1 MIFRSLFIKTVSRD
15 SEQAHAYLGTKEGG
29 DCSHTKLPSGPQC
42 LQINTKTEGKKKRK
56 RGGRRTLNNNSL
68 FHVPKRELAESS
80 LRASRQS
87 VVRLAG
93 QSTESPVVLY
103 CVLIG
108 PLAHVMHP
116 SIADREPLLRNV
128 FHQVDPERDFLVV
141 IARSK
146 GEGDLTVSG
155 IHHVFIP
162 LGEIV

>member
-1 MIFRSLFIKTVSRD
+1 MIFRSLFIKKVSRD
-15 SEQAHAYLGTKEGG
+15 SEQAHAYLGMKQGG

-42 LQINTKTEGKKKRK
+42 LQINTKTEGKEKEK
-56 RGGRRTLNNNSL
+56 GGPTLNNNSL

-80 LRASRQS
+80 LRGSHQS

-93 QSTESPVVLY
+93 QSTESPVVFY

-116 SIADREPLLRNV
+116 SIADREPLLCNV
-128 FHQVDPERDFLVV
+128 FHQVDPKRDFLVV

>member
-1 MIFRSLFIKTVSRD
+1 MIFRSLFIKKVSRD
-15 SEQAHAYLGTKEGG
+15 SEQAHAYLGTKQGG
-29 DCSHTKLPSGPQC
+29 ERSHTKLPSGPQG
-42 LQINTKTEGKKKRK
+42 LQINTKTEGEKKKEK
-56 RGGRRTLNNNSL
+56 GGPTLNNSL
-68 FHVPKRELAESS
+68 FHVPKRELAGSP
-80 LRASRQS
+80 LGAGRQS

-128 FHQVDPERDFLVV
+128 FHQVDPKGDFLVV

-146 GEGDLTVSG
+146 GERDLTVSG

-162 LGEIV
+162 LGKIV